1 MFGNLGFPELL
12 IIMVV
17 VLLLFGAKRIP
28 EIAGSMGKGIK
39 EFRKN
44 INDATRDIT
53 SETQQAIDT
62 DTQTRLTA
70 AELERRRAAAEE
82 TERPELKRLL

>member
-53 SETQQAIDT
+53 SETQQMIDS
-62 DTQTRLTA
+62 DTQTRLTS
-70 AELERRRAAAEE
+70 AELERRRAAEE
-82 TERPELKRLL
+82 AERPEPKRLL

>member
-44 INDATRDIT
+44 INEATRDIT
-53 SETQQAIDT
+53 SETQQTIDT

-70 AELERRRAAAEE
+70 AELERKRAAEE
-82 TERPELKRLL
+82 AERPAPKRLL

>member
-53 SETQQAIDT
+53 SETQQTIDS
-62 DTQTRLTA
+62 DTQTRLTS
-70 AELERRRAAAEE
+70 AELERRRAAEE
-82 TERPELKRLL
+82 AERPEPKRLL

>member
-44 INDATRDIT
+44 INEATRDIT

-70 AELERRRAAAEE
+70 AELERRRAAEE
-82 TERPELKRLL
+82 AERPEPKRLL

>member
-28 EIAGSMGKGIK
+28 EIAGSMGKGIR
-39 EFRKN
+39 EFKKN
-44 INDATRDIT
+44 INDATREIT
-53 SETQQAIDT
+53 T
-62 DTQTRLTA
+62 DTNASLESDAQTPLTA
-70 AELERRRAAAEE
+70 AELERRRAQEE
-82 TERPELKRLL
+82 AERPAPKRLM

>member
-44 INDATRDIT
+44 INEATRDIT
-53 SETQQAIDT
+53 SETQQTLDSDT
-62 DTQTRLTA
+62 G
-70 AELERRRAAAEE
+70 RRQSGCCSSG
-82 TERPELKRLL
+82 LDGN

>member
-12 IIMVV
+12 ILMVV

-44 INDATRDIT
+44 INEATRDIT
-53 SETQQAIDT
+53 SETQQTIDT

-70 AELERRRAAAEE
+70 AELERKRAAEE
-82 TERPELKRLL
+82 AERPAPKRLL

>member
-28 EIAGSMGKGIK
+28 EIAGSMGKGIR
-39 EFRKN
+39 EFKKN
-44 INDATRDIT
+44 INDATREIT
-53 SETQQAIDT
+53 T
-62 DTQTRLTA
+62 DTNA
-70 AELERRRAAAEE
+70 SLEIGRAHV
-82 TERPELKRLL
+82 

>member
-17 VLLLFGAKRIP
+17 ILLLFGAKRIP

-44 INDATRDIT
+44 INEATRDIT
-53 SETQQAIDT
+53 SETQQTLDT

-70 AELERRRAAAEE
+70 AELERRRAAEE
-82 TERPELKRLL
+82 EVERPAPKRLL

>member
-44 INDATRDIT
+44 INEATRDIT
-53 SETQQAIDT
+53 SETQQT
-62 DTQTRLTA
+62 LESDTQTRLTS
-70 AELERRRAAAEE
+70 AELERRRAAEE
-82 TERPELKRLL
+82 AERPAPKRLL